1 MQVALENNLPSNPDF
16 WDKETLLRLIDLA
29 YGNVDK
35 KVKRTKIKML
45 RRIPQFRQWLEG
57 LVGAEKKHVE
67 PKTTALFYEDY
78 LRIKEL
84 WKKGLISTED
94 FLVIWLHIVT
104 GAREGWDSEI
114 TKPNDDLDNAKTS
127 LVGLRWENL
136 EFVADTVI
144 LKVYEHKTQKTWR
157 CDLKWLD
164 PEIVPIFLRYR
175 KESGSIIKTL
185 TKCKTVKEFERY
197 YRRLLKR
204 VSELLNLP
212 FTLKPHDMR
221 RSHISILAELGIPM
235 EIAVSGLMDFGVGWE
250 DLSTAL
256 IFYTRFSRYVKEK
269 LLEEA
274 EKRKREIEQR
284 LKAS

>member
-1 MQVALENNLPSNPDF
+1 MRVAIENNLPSNPDF

-29 YGNVDK
+29 YSNVDRR
-35 KVKRTKIKML
+35 VKRAKIKYL

-67 PKTTALFYEDY
+67 PRLSALFYEDY
-78 LRIKEL
+78 LRIKRL
-84 WKKGLISTED
+84 WKKGSISTED
-94 FLVIWLHIVT
+94 FLLIWLHVTT
-104 GAREGWDSEI
+104 GAREGWGSEI
-114 TKPNDDLDNAKTS
+114 VKPNMDLDEVKTS
-127 LVGLRWENL
+127 LIGLRWENL

-144 LKVYEHKTQKTWR
+144 LKIYEHKTQKTWR
-157 CDLKWLD
+157 CDLRWLD
-164 PEIVPIFLRYR
+164 PEIVPVFLKYR

-185 TKCKTVKEFERY
+185 TKCKTVKDFMKY
-197 YRRLLKR
+197 YAKLLER

-212 FTLKPHDMR
+212 FKLKPHDMR
-221 RSHISILAELGIPM
+221 RSHISILAELGVPM

-274 EKRKREIEQR
+274 SRRK
-284 LKAS
+284 KK